1 MKKENMPIATKL
13 AEIFI
18 KKQDGD
24 FTPITFDCLIRVN
37 GNYNTECVTMCYCTE
52 KEMETLMANPSFDDT
67 IFFYI
72 VVGENPISNLFNE
85 EDFEIVDVYE
95 ESVQDVL
102 WV

>member
-1 MKKENMPIATKL
+1 
-13 AEIFI
+13 
-18 KKQDGD
+18 
-24 FTPITFDCLIRVN
+24 
-37 GNYNTECVTMCYCTE
+37 
-52 KEMETLMANPSFDDT
+52 MANPSFDDT

-95 ESVQDVL
+95 DSVQDVL